1 MGFFSRF
8 FSDEAGAADAPVVSE
23 KDSFQEADPVAF
35 DYLLAMM
42 ETGKI

>member
-8 FSDEAGAADAPVVSE
+8 FSEEAGVCDAPVI
-23 KDSFQEADPVAF
+23 ADDESSGGTEPVAF

-42 ETGKI
+42 ETGKL